1 MTRDQTARSVL
12 QGQLAIEWSFA
23 NDFIIGKTSPDLAV
37 WKPTPTSPTVHE
49 TTDGWI
55 ADWID
60 EPDAAAPIAPSTIGW
75 LLWHIEWW
83 WTNTLAQVDNQPV
96 TDPTDFFWSGGTDR
110 IVELKAKWDQVLAT
124 RSMDEP
130 ISWVMPEPQP
140 LGRVAGW
147 LNFELAKNLT
157 EINQTLMLHATL

>member
-1 MTRDQTARSVL
+1 MPTTSSSARS
-12 QGQLAIEWSFA
+12 AETWS
-23 NDFIIGKTSPDLAV
+23 V
-37 WKPTPTSPTVHE
+37 WKPTPTSPTVHD
-49 TTDGWI
+49 TADGWI

-60 EPDAAAPIAPSTIGW
+60 ESDTPAPLAPATIGW

-83 WTNTLAQVDNQPV
+83 WTTTLAQVGNQPV
-96 TDPTDFFWSGGTDR
+96 TDPTDFLWSSGTDR
-110 IVELKAKWDQVLAT
+110 IVELKAKWDEVLAT

-147 LNFELAKNLT
+147 LNFELAKNLA
-157 EINQTLMLHATL
+157 EINQTMMLHATLWTSPTAALG